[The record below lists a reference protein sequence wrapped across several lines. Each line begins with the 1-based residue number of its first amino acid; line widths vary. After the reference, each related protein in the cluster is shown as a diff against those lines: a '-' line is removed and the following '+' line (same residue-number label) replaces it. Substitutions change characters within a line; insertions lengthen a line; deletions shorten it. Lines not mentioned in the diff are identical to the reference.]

1 MLLTRTLHGLT
12 LLALLLSACAPS
24 PTATSAIPIPEST
37 LSSPTATVEAEEE
50 PPPPSGLT
58 DLLDEGIASGEW
70 TESEGLIRLLGF
82 LSGEAD
88 LAGIPRAGEMLAA
101 HGTGLIARARDYMQ
115 ANEYDPSV
123 GDLERLL
130 RLLIPSQEDL
140 DRFSISETSLRR
152 SPGFGAPAAQPP
164 CEEIWRTGWAE
175 DALTGCFIRRDLG
188 ATFTLYYP
196 VEWHDD
202 PSALE
207 PVEAVA
213 EAARASEETYEGALG
228 LTIPRT
234 YLVFSLLGPAAF
246 GEGDDVAAFADG
258 ATTPCPVIFLPG
270 GGPNLDYLRQ
280 TTAHEI
286 FHCVTGASFSPQLGP
301 SAEATEWWEEGGAEY
316 FSNVAYP
323 TIDSERQWDP
333 LFDSRSKTQSLVRMD
348 YDAYLFFQFLAN
360 REGDAGVIAFLH
372 SLPTSGGASDQEDAV
387 AGLADGQQFWHSFG
401 QAYLDG
407 RILDASGRPIRSAPS
422 ARTVHIDRA
431 MTIPALEAG
440 PFTLARVLLIFDDKK
455 RYALNTQVEGSDGRE
470 SASRALA
477 APGIAPAG
485 GWESIPVEVNA
496 PCRAGRWLVL
506 ATTAAPGGDS
516 RRVEMSASV
525 VEEYPENEDCECL
538 LGAWLLDHA
547 SYEAGFLSIIP
558 PGVDARF
565 EGITGGVL
573 MEFGDDGVV
582 RSWIDSLTVRAS
594 FPSGNR
600 RALMELLFFG
610 TSSARYVTGEG
621 GTLSVTESA
630 EDITIDAKVTV
641 DGRTASMPFPA
652 LAPPTLVSGLYTCE
666 GDQLHVTPIDVGVA
680 HPGLS
685 YDRVA
690 P

>member
-1 MLLTRTLHGLT
+1 MSLIRTLHGLT
-12 LLALLLSACAPS
+12 VLALILSACAPTPA
-24 PTATSAIPIPEST
+24 PTAATPIPEST
-37 LSSPTATVEAEEE
+37 PVSPTATVEAEEA

-88 LAGIPRAGEMLAA
+88 LAGIPRANEMLGV
-101 HGTGLIARARDYMQ
+101 HGTGLIARARDFIQ
-115 ANEYDPSV
+115 ANEYDPTV
-123 GDLERLL
+123 GDVERLL
-130 RLLIPSQEDL
+130 RLLLPSQEDL
-140 DRFSISETSLRR
+140 DRFSIPETSLGR
-152 SPGFGAPAAQPP
+152 SPGLGAPPSQPS

-196 VEWHDD
+196 VEFHED
-202 PSALE
+202 PSAMDQ
-207 PVEAVA
+207 VEAVT
-213 EAARASEETYEGALG
+213 EAARASQETYADALE

-246 GEGDDVAAFADG
+246 GEADDVEAFADS
-258 ATTPCPVIFLPG
+258 ATTPCPVVFLPG
-270 GGPNLDYLRQ
+270 GSSSLDYLRQ

-286 FHCVTGASFSPQLGP
+286 FHCVTGASFQPQVGP
-301 SAEATEWWEEGGAEY
+301 SADATEWWEEGAAEY
-316 FSNVAYP
+316 FSNVVYP
-323 TIDSERQWDP
+323 TIDSERQWDV
-333 LFDSRSKTQSLVRMD
+333 LFDSRSKTRSLVQMD

-360 REGDAGVIAFLH
+360 REGDPGVIGFLH
-372 SLPTSGGASDQEDAV
+372 TLPESGGLGDQENA
-387 AGLADGQQFWHSFG
+387 LAELAEGQEFWHSFG
-401 QAYLDG
+401 QAYLEG
-407 RILDASGRPIRSAPS
+407 TILDASGRPIRSAPS
-422 ARTVHIDRA
+422 ARTVHVDRA

-440 PFTLARVLLIFDDKK
+440 PFTLTRVRLIFDDKK
-455 RYALNTQVEGSDGRE
+455 RYALDSHAGGADGRE

-496 PCRAGRWLVL
+496 PCRAGQWIIL
-506 ATTAAPGGDS
+506 ATTADPGGDS
-516 RRVEMSASV
+516 RRLDMNVSV
-525 VEEYPENEDCECL
+525 VEEYPENGDCECL
-538 LGAWLLDHA
+538 LGGWLLDHR
-547 SYEAGFLSIIP
+547 SYEAAFLAIVP

-565 EGITGGVL
+565 EGITGDVL

-594 FPSGNR
+594 FPSGDR

-610 TSSARYVTGEG
+610 TSRARYATGEG
-621 GTLSVTESA
+621 GTLTVTDSE
-630 EDITIDAKVTV
+630 ENITIDARVTV
-641 DGRTASMPFPA
+641 DGRTASYPFPA
-652 LAPPTLVSGLYTCE
+652 IAPPTIVNGSYTCE
-666 GDQLHVTPIDVGVA
+666 GDRLHITPLDVGVA
-680 HPGLS
+680 HLGLS